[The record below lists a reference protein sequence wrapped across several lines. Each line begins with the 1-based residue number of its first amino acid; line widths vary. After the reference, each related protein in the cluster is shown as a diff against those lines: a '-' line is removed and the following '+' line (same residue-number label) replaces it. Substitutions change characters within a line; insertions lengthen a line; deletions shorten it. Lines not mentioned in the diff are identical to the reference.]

1 MTKKERI
8 LELRQQNK
16 SYNEIVDI
24 LGCSKSIVC
33 YYCDVSQ
40 KNKYLNR
47 QRINRSKKH
56 PFQSKYNCFIY
67 TKKRQNNLKKQIS
80 NKLERILYKR
90 LHNFNGRKTMP
101 NFTVQ
106 DVIEKYNQN
115 PKCYLTGQEIDIN
128 DTNSYEF
135 DHIIPKSRGGQ
146 NTLDNLGI
154 CSRQANQAK
163 RDMTPDEFINLCK
176 IVAQHNS

>member
-8 LELRQQNK
+8 LELRKQNK
-16 SYNEIVDI
+16 SYNEIVSI

-33 YYCDVSQ
+33 YYCDDSQ
-40 KNKYLNR
+40 KEKYLNR
-47 QRINRSKKH
+47 QRKNRSQKH
-56 PFQSKYNCFIY
+56 PFQSKYECFIY
-67 TKKRQNNLKKQIS
+67 QRKRIKLQKKQIS
-80 NKLERILYKR
+80 HKLERVLYKR

-106 DVIEKYNQN
+106 DVIEQYNQN
-115 PKCYLTGQEIDIN
+115 PKCYLTGQNININ
-128 DTNSYEF
+128 DTDSYEF

-154 CSRQANQAK
+154 CSKHANQAK

-176 IVAQHNS
+176 LVVKHNS